1 MVFCLN
7 LCLISRE
14 IRIIANH
21 SGMFDK
27 SIFYGIQHFF
37 NFHVFVF
44 DQTMLQSLRIFLT
57 LSVLDFSEA
66 QNDKKSHR

>member
-21 SGMFDK
+21 SGMFNK
-27 SIFYGIQHFF
+27 SILYGNQHFF

-44 DQTMLQSLRIFLT
+44 DQTMLQSIRIFFD
-57 LSVLDFSEA
+57 VINIGF
-66 QNDKKSHR
+66 Q